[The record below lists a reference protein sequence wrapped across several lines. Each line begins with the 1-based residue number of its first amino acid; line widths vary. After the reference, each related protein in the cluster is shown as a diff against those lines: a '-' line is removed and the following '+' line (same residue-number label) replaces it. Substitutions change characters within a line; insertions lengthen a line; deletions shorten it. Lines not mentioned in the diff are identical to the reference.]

1 MFQENKDPY
10 QLAKSICRLVYDAMQ
25 KSDEW
30 PGFVKK
36 QGLERIEDIELSI
49 EKRGE
54 NND

>member
-1 MFQENKDPY
+1 M
-10 QLAKSICRLVYDAMQ
+10 KSVTRLVYDAMQ

-36 QGLERIEDIELSI
+36 QGLEKIEDIELSI